1 MIRVNRE
8 SQLQLLA
15 KRIASVSLP
24 HPTRVAIDGVDAA
37 GKTTLADA
45 LVAPL
50 EELGRPVIRASVDG
64 FHRPREERYRR
75 GSDSPE
81 GYYHDSFD
89 YDSVRDEL
97 LEQLGP
103 GGSLRYRTAT
113 FDYRADRFVY
123 ERLQTAQPDAILLF
137 DGIFLM
143 RHELNDLWDFR
154 IFLEI
159 GFEVSLERA
168 VRRNA
173 EGMASEEAL
182 RERYEKRYI
191 AGQQMYLDSI
201 KPREIADVVVDVNDL
216 GGSTINLMCL

>member
-1 MIRVNRE
+1 VDRQALLVD
-8 SQLQLLA
+8 LA
-15 KRIASVSLP
+15 KRIADVSLT

-45 LVAPL
+45 LVAPI
-50 EELGRPVIRASVDG
+50 EELGRPVIRATVDG

-89 YDSVRDEL
+89 YDSARGEL

-113 FDYRADRFVY
+113 FAFPTDQFIY

-143 RHELNDLWDFR
+143 RPELNDLWDFR

-159 GFEVSLERA
+159 GFEESLERA
-168 VRRNA
+168 GRRNA
-173 EGMASEEAL
+173 EGMDSEEAL

-191 AGQQMYLDSI
+191 PGQRLYLDSS
-201 KPREIADVVVDVNDL
+201 KPREIADVVVEGEGYL
-216 GGSTINLMCL
+216 TL

>member
-1 MIRVNRE
+1 MD
-8 SQLQLLA
+8 LA
-15 KRIASVSLP
+15 KRIADVSLT

-45 LVAPL
+45 LVAPI
-50 EELGRPVIRASVDG
+50 EELGRPVIRATVDG

-89 YDSVRDEL
+89 YDSARGEL

-113 FDYRADRFVY
+113 FAFPTDQFVY

-143 RHELNDLWDFR
+143 RPELNDLWDFR

-159 GFEVSLERA
+159 GFEESLERA
-168 VRRNA
+168 GRRNA
-173 EGMASEEAL
+173 EGMDSEEAL

-191 AGQQMYLDSI
+191 PGQRLYLDSS
-201 KPREIADVVVDVNDL
+201 KPREIADVVVEGEGYL
-216 GGSTINLMCL
+216 TL

>member
-1 MIRVNRE
+1 
-8 SQLQLLA
+8 
-15 KRIASVSLP
+15 
-24 HPTRVAIDGVDAA
+24 
-37 GKTTLADA
+37 LADA
-45 LVAPL
+45 LVAPI
-50 EELGRPVIRASVDG
+50 EELGRPVIRATVDG

-89 YDSVRDEL
+89 YDSARGEL
-97 LEQLGP
+97 LEQVGP

-113 FDYRADRFVY
+113 FAFPTDQFIY

-143 RHELNDLWDFR
+143 RPELNDLWDFR

-159 GFEVSLERA
+159 GFEESLERA

-173 EGMASEEAL
+173 EGMDSEEAL

-191 AGQQMYLDSI
+191 PGQRLYLDSV
-201 KPREIADVVVDVNDL
+201 KPREIADVVVEGEGYL
-216 GGSTINLMCL
+216 TL

>member
-1 MIRVNRE
+1 VD
-8 SQLQLLA
+8 LA
-15 KRIASVSLP
+15 KRIADVSLT

-45 LVAPL
+45 LVAPI
-50 EELGRPVIRASVDG
+50 EELGRPVIRATVDG

-89 YDSVRDEL
+89 YDSARGEL

-113 FDYRADRFVY
+113 FAFPTDQFIY

-143 RHELNDLWDFR
+143 RPELNDLWDFR

-159 GFEVSLERA
+159 GFEESLERA
-168 VRRNA
+168 GRRNA
-173 EGMASEEAL
+173 EGMDSEEAL

-191 AGQQMYLDSI
+191 PGQRLYLDSS
-201 KPREIADVVVDVNDL
+201 KPREIADVVVEGEGYL
-216 GGSTINLMCL
+216 TL

>member
-1 MIRVNRE
+1 MD
-8 SQLQLLA
+8 LA
-15 KRIASVSLP
+15 KRIADVSLT

-45 LVAPL
+45 LVAPI
-50 EELGRPVIRASVDG
+50 EELGRPVIRATVDG

-89 YDSVRDEL
+89 YDSARGEL

-113 FDYRADRFVY
+113 FAFPTDQFIY

-143 RHELNDLWDFR
+143 RPELNDLWDFR

-159 GFEVSLERA
+159 GFEESLERA
-168 VRRNA
+168 GRRNA
-173 EGMASEEAL
+173 EGMDSEEAL

-191 AGQQMYLDSI
+191 PGQRLYLDSV
-201 KPREIADVVVDVNDL
+201 KPREIADVVVEGEGYL
-216 GGSTINLMCL
+216 TL

>member
-1 MIRVNRE
+1 MD
-8 SQLQLLA
+8 LA
-15 KRIASVSLP
+15 KRIADVSLT
-24 HPTRVAIDGVDAA
+24 HPTRGAIDGVDAA

-45 LVAPL
+45 LVAPI
-50 EELGRPVIRASVDG
+50 EELGRPVIRATVDG

-89 YDSVRDEL
+89 YDSARGEL

-113 FDYRADRFVY
+113 FAFPTDQFIY

-143 RHELNDLWDFR
+143 RPELNDLWDFR

-159 GFEVSLERA
+159 GFEESLERA
-168 VRRNA
+168 GRRNA
-173 EGMASEEAL
+173 EGMDSEEAL

-191 AGQQMYLDSI
+191 QGQRLYLDSV
-201 KPREIADVVVDVNDL
+201 KPREIADVVVEGEGYL
-216 GGSTINLMCL
+216 TL

>member
-1 MIRVNRE
+1 VDK
-8 SQLQLLA
+8 QALLVDLA
-15 KRIASVSLP
+15 KRIADVSLT

-45 LVAPL
+45 LVAPI
-50 EELGRPVIRASVDG
+50 EELGRPVIRATVDG

-89 YDSVRDEL
+89 YDSARGEL

-113 FDYRADRFVY
+113 FAFPTDQFVY

-143 RHELNDLWDFR
+143 RPELNDLWDFR
-154 IFLEI
+154 RLDSRKVWS
-159 GFEVSLERA
+159 GPCGATPRA
-168 VRRNA
+168 WTAKRPCGSDTKSATSQAN
-173 EGMASEEAL
+173 GCIWTASS
-182 RERYEKRYI
+182 RERLQTWLLKGK
-191 AGQQMYLDSI
+191 A
-201 KPREIADVVVDVNDL
+201 
-216 GGSTINLMCL
+216 T

>member
-1 MIRVNRE
+1 MD
-8 SQLQLLA
+8 LA
-15 KRIASVSLP
+15 KRIADVSLP

-37 GKTTLADA
+37 GKTTLVDA
-45 LVAPL
+45 LVAPI
-50 EELGRPVIRASVDG
+50 EELGRPVIRATVDG

-89 YDSVRDEL
+89 YDSARGEL

-113 FDYRADRFVY
+113 FAFPTDQFVY

-143 RHELNDLWDFR
+143 RPELNDLWDFR

-159 GFEVSLERA
+159 GFEESLERT
-168 VRRNA
+168 VRHNA
-173 EGMASEEAL
+173 EGMDSEEAL

-191 AGQQMYLDSI
+191 PGQRLYLDSV
-201 KPREIADVVVDVNDL
+201 KPREIADVVVEGECYL
-216 GGSTINLMCL
+216 TL

>member
-1 MIRVNRE
+1 MD
-8 SQLQLLA
+8 LA
-15 KRIASVSLP
+15 KRIADVSLT

-45 LVAPL
+45 LVAPI
-50 EELGRPVIRASVDG
+50 EELGRPVIRATVDG

-89 YDSVRDEL
+89 YDSARGEL

-113 FDYRADRFVY
+113 FAFPTDQFIY

-143 RHELNDLWDFR
+143 RPELNDLWDFR

-159 GFEVSLERA
+159 GFEESLERA

-173 EGMASEEAL
+173 EGMDSEEAL

-191 AGQQMYLDSI
+191 PGQRLYLDSV
-201 KPREIADVVVDVNDL
+201 KPREIADVVVEGEGYL
-216 GGSTINLMCL
+216 TL

>member
-1 MIRVNRE
+1 VD
-8 SQLQLLA
+8 LA
-15 KRIASVSLP
+15 KRIADVSLT

-45 LVAPL
+45 LVAPI
-50 EELGRPVIRASVDG
+50 EELGRPVIRATVDG

-89 YDSVRDEL
+89 YDSARGEL

-113 FDYRADRFVY
+113 FAFPTDQFVY

-143 RHELNDLWDFR
+143 RPELNDLWDFR

-159 GFEVSLERA
+159 GFEESLERA

-173 EGMASEEAL
+173 EGMDSEEAL

-191 AGQQMYLDSI
+191 PGQRLYLDSV
-201 KPREIADVVVDVNDL
+201 KPREIADVVVEGEGYL
-216 GGSTINLMCL
+216 TL

>member
-1 MIRVNRE
+1 MD
-8 SQLQLLA
+8 LA
-15 KRIASVSLP
+15 KRIADVSLT

-45 LVAPL
+45 LVAPI
-50 EELGRPVIRASVDG
+50 EELGRPVIRATVDG

-89 YDSVRDEL
+89 YDSARGEL

-113 FDYRADRFVY
+113 IAFPTDQFVY

-143 RHELNDLWDFR
+143 RPELNDLWDFR

-159 GFEVSLERA
+159 GFEESLERA

-173 EGMASEEAL
+173 EGMDSEEAL

-191 AGQQMYLDSI
+191 PGQRLYLDSV
-201 KPREIADVVVDVNDL
+201 KPREIADVVVEGEGYL
-216 GGSTINLMCL
+216 TL

>member
-1 MIRVNRE
+1 MD
-8 SQLQLLA
+8 LA
-15 KRIASVSLP
+15 KRIADVSLT

-45 LVAPL
+45 LVAPI
-50 EELGRPVIRASVDG
+50 EELGRPVIRATVDG

-89 YDSVRDEL
+89 YDSARGEL

-113 FDYRADRFVY
+113 FAFPTDQFIY

-143 RHELNDLWDFR
+143 RPELNDLWDFR

-159 GFEVSLERA
+159 GFEESLERA
-168 VRRNA
+168 GRRNA
-173 EGMASEEAL
+173 EGMDSEEAL

-191 AGQQMYLDSI
+191 PGQRLYLDSS
-201 KPREIADVVVDVNDL
+201 KPREIADVVVEGEGYL
-216 GGSTINLMCL
+216 TL

>member
-1 MIRVNRE
+1 MD
-8 SQLQLLA
+8 LA
-15 KRIASVSLP
+15 KRIADVSLT

-45 LVAPL
+45 LVAPI
-50 EELGRPVIRASVDG
+50 EELGRPVIRATVDG

-89 YDSVRDEL
+89 YDSARGEL

-113 FDYRADRFVY
+113 FAFPTDQFVY

-143 RHELNDLWDFR
+143 RPELNDLWDFR

-159 GFEVSLERA
+159 GFEESLERA

-173 EGMASEEAL
+173 EGMDSEEAL

-191 AGQQMYLDSI
+191 PGQRLYLDSV
-201 KPREIADVVVDVNDL
+201 KPREIADVVVEGEGYL
-216 GGSTINLMCL
+216 TL

>member
-1 MIRVNRE
+1 VD
-8 SQLQLLA
+8 LA
-15 KRIASVSLP
+15 KRIADVSLT

-45 LVAPL
+45 LVAPI
-50 EELGRPVIRASVDG
+50 EELGRPVIRATVDG

-89 YDSVRDEL
+89 YDSARGEL

-113 FDYRADRFVY
+113 FAFPTDQFVY

-143 RHELNDLWDFR
+143 RPELNDLWDFR

-159 GFEVSLERA
+159 GFEESLERA
-168 VRRNA
+168 GRRNA
-173 EGMASEEAL
+173 EGMDSEEAL

-191 AGQQMYLDSI
+191 PGQRLYLDSS
-201 KPREIADVVVDVNDL
+201 KPREIADVVVEGEGYL
-216 GGSTINLMCL
+216 TL